1 MKRRSIILLVTA
13 GVALTIAVIVLTAYV
28 CERGWFS
35 AAVYRYTGSG
45 KWLYSTLYHGVQNG
59 DTIEQVE
66 NLLGQ
71 GKETDS
77 RLHSAVKKFAARN
90 PSGWPHG
97 CEENDKFLGFRLP
110 GGHLNLQFRNGVLIN
125 FDPDEFQ
132 KYEDVKIITQ

>member
-1 MKRRSIILLVTA
+1 MKRRSIILLVAA
-13 GVALTIAVIVLTAYV
+13 GVALTIAVILLLAYV
-28 CERGWFS
+28 CMTGRFS
-35 AAVYRYTGSG
+35 AVVYRYTGSG
-45 KWLYSTLYHGVQNG
+45 KWLYSTLYHGVKNG

-66 NLLGQ
+66 RLLGP
-71 GKETDS
+71 GKETGS

-90 PSGWPHG
+90 PSGWPDG

-132 KYEDVKIITQ
+132 KYEELQIIG